1 MRAMALSATVGLI
14 ACLPAAAGP
23 MLTGPT
29 LGPVTAPA
37 ASEPST
43 SQIPA
48 TAAAA
53 GPAFVAGAPGRSL
66 PDRMADTGGGTQ
78 LITAVAAGGTNASR
92 DGTLTWWQRRGSR
105 WVAVGST
112 RARFGV
118 HGLSSNRLE
127 GDGTTPAGLFTL
139 PMAFGIRPNPGTRMP
154 WRRVHRRSW
163 WDENSRD
170 ARYNS
175 WYENCPARVCWTS
188 ATNPRHASERL
199 IRVSPQYTYALVI
212 GFNTGADPVR
222 PPRRPSGSGIFLHVS
237 GRGHTAGCIS
247 VSRRAMVALLR
258 WLNPAATP
266 HIAIGNA
273 RSIYG
278 L

>member
-1 MRAMALSATVGLI
+1 MRAMALSAAVGLI

-23 MLTGPT
+23 VLTGAT
-29 LGPVTAPA
+29 LGPVTAPVVPEPPTPQVLAGA
-37 ASEPST
+37 APGGLL
-43 SQIPA
+43 IA
-48 TAAAA
+48 
-53 GPAFVAGAPGRSL
+53 AGAPGRSL

-118 HGLSSNRLE
+118 HGLSGNRLE

-154 WRRVHRRSW
+154 WRRVHRKSW

-170 ARYNS
+170 PRYNT
-175 WYENCPARVCWTS
+175 WYENCPASVCWTS
-188 ATNPRHASERL
+188 ATHRRHASERL
-199 IRVSPQYTYALVI
+199 IRVTPQYTYAVVI
-212 GFNTGADPVR
+212 GFNTGAHPVR
-222 PPRRPSGSGIFLHVS
+222 PPARPSGSGIFLHVF
-237 GRGHTAGCIS
+237 GPGHTAGCVS
-247 VSRRAMVALLR
+247 VSRGALVAILR
-258 WLNPAATP
+258 WLDPAAAP

-278 L
+278 F